1 MSAEVETA
9 RLDVWLWR
17 ARFFKTRSLATEFV
31 TRKGVRVQRLG
42 FQVRKIDKP
51 GYHITLGDQL
61 AFAFGGQ
68 LHHIEVRAM
77 GVRRGPA
84 SEAFMLYDA
93 AETRDPVD
101 LSGQRGHIG
110 PDLLLRSPREDHDLY
125 RD

>member
-1 MSAEVETA
+1 MSEEGESA

-31 TRKGVRVQRLG
+31 TRKGVRVQRRG
-42 FQVRKIDKP
+42 FEVRKIDKP
-51 GYHITLGDQL
+51 GYTINPGDQL
-61 AFAFGGQ
+61 AFAISGH
-68 LHHIEVRAM
+68 LHHIEVRAL

-84 SEAFMLYDA
+84 SEALMLYDA

-110 PDLLLRSPREDHDLY
+110 PDTLLRSPR
-125 RD
+125 